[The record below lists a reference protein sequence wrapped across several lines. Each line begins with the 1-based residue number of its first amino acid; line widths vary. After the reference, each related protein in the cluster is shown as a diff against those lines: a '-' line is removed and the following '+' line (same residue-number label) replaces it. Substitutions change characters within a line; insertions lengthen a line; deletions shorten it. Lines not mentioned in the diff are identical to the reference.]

1 MKKTQSVK
9 GVIPIAMAFII
20 VLSLMLVATTGIFWS
35 KTSLSV
41 SRLKR
46 YQAIN
51 YAKAALREAAHRFW
65 GNYAGTD
72 GVIWDAG
79 AWAAG
84 SSVPNP
90 ANRVVNVEGVQVTI
104 AVAFED
110 VRNTPGDT
118 SDDRIRV
125 SARVNY
131 GDIRL

>member
-1 MKKTQSVK
+1 MKKDQSVK

-20 VLSLMLVATTGIFWS
+20 VLSLILIATTGIFWS

-51 YAKAALREAAHRFW
+51 YAKAALREAAHRFY

-84 SSVPNP
+84 TSVPNP
-90 ANRVVNVEGVQVTI
+90 ANRVVNVEGVIVNI
-104 AVAFED
+104 NVIED
-110 VRNTPGDT
+110 NMGTADPD
-118 SDDRIRV
+118 DDRFLIR
-125 SARVNY
+125 ARVNY